1 MRQWRNLVCGVMAVV
16 LPMSLTAQDSARA
29 ILHSDGGVWLNGN
42 PAPSSSAIFPND
54 LIQTQQG
61 RSAKI
66 EAYGSAIT
74 VQPETVVQFSGDE
87 LVLEL
92 ILDHGGL
99 QVDTSRGT
107 KVRVNCITVSPLAQA
122 WTRYDV
128 TDVDGTVTVAAQ
140 ENSVLIHYEG
150 GSTRQS
156 KQAAFADV
164 TVHQGEQATRD
175 EKCGASARTG
185 DVVNGKVAIL
195 NNVWTVRAGVVAI
208 GIITC
213 WALCRGDDPLSP
225 DKP

>member
-1 MRQWRNLVCGVMAVV
+1 
-16 LPMSLTAQDSARA
+16 
-29 ILHSDGGVWLNGN
+29 
-42 PAPSSSAIFPND
+42 
-54 LIQTQQG
+54 
-61 RSAKI
+61 
-66 EAYGSAIT
+66 

-150 GSTRQS
+150 AAIRQS